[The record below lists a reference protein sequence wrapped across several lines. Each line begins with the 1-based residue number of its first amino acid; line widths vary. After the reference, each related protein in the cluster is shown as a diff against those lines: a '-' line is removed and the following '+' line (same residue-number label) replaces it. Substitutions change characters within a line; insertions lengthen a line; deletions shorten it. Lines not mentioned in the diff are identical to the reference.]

1 MSEHRAAR
9 KRLSGQ
15 RIDIHRLGEESTHL
29 QGVVGILGSG
39 QLGIP
44 KRSRVEQEEAGIQTV
59 SSGAIQLRFAIGA
72 GDPRSL
78 VSHILERI
86 EFGEGF
92 QSIPIQLGLVDEL
105 TGGVEAGI
113 RRHSRT
119 AREIV
124 DHLMVVNRGEEHR
137 ACPKVRHRRET
148 SLIAEHFGVLATKLL
163 QRADLGIG
171 HRRRRHIGINGITQ
185 IDKEI
190 EAAAGYV
197 TNRRIRRQFTA
208 RIATHSEAEP
218 DRGLGS
224 RRSFEGSKGTVLKPI
239 QNPIEVADT
248 RIESRD
254 RHLDRNLRLQI
265 GDSTRKNQRI
275 QRTVGRDSETKDTRH
290 E

>member
-15 RIDIHRLGEESTHL
+15 RIEIHRLREESTHL

-44 KRSRVEQEEAGIQTV
+44 ERSRVEQEEAGIQTV
-59 SSGAIQLRFAIGA
+59 SSGAIQLGFAIGA

-86 EFGEGF
+86 ELGEGF
-92 QSIPIQLGLVDEL
+92 KTVPIKLGLVDEL

-137 ACPKVRHRRET
+137 ACPKVRHRRDA

-185 IDKEI
+185 INKEI
-190 EAAAGYV
+190 EAAAGHV
-197 TNRRIRRQFTA
+197 ANRRIRRQFTA
-208 RIATHSEAEP
+208 GIATHSEAEP

-224 RRSFEGSKGTVLKPI
+224 GRSLEGSKGTVLKPI
-239 QNPIEVADT
+239 QNPIEVADA

-254 RHLDRNLRLQI
+254 GHLDRNLRLQI
-265 GDSTRKNQRI
+265 GDGTRKNQRI
-275 QRTVGRDSETKDTRH
+275 QRTVGRDPETKDTRR